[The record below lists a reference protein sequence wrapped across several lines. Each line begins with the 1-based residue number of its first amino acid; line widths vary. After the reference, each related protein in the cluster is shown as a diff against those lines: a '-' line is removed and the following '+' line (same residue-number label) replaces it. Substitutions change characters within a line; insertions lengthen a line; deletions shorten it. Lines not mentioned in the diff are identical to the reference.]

1 MSSSSGP
8 QRGTVADRIRAF
20 QDIGF
25 ERSAPK
31 WNSQLR
37 VLTQATDFG
46 ILSGRGQRQ
55 DQSFASPAGRA
66 ARDGKEGSRGEG
78 RPPVGSIFYKRPPGA
93 AETGDGD
100 DGPKAAPTRPVTS
113 MECPPHEKTVSR
125 PPTEETDLPSLHRK
139 YRSMENVADPTGE
152 IAAARSRLRSVPDKG
167 LVVRSSKMQR
177 VDTLEE
183 LGHMLDD
190 AIEDQSF
197 MPGAFSG
204 EVSDETP
211 SRRSLE
217 LPPHISQAA
226 RRQSQ
231 PRGHKS
237 LRSTETAM
245 PRSSE
250 ESARVNYEERSNSQ
264 RSSQEGR
271 YGDNHDEESLGPNS
285 GPSPLRQGSVVDASH
300 QLSPVKQRAA
310 MFESFVQKPSQ
321 HEEASRYPPRVKDDT
336 LTGKETNTVARSKF
350 AGALEERPGTPLIP
364 LTIPAMIS
372 AEQKSSKSSPPTTG
386 RALTP
391 EEPPSIDEKAADEV
405 SHQRKSSMGWPFKW
419 SLFNKSPS
427 AAIQE
432 AEPDLATVQAK
443 NDSFPPKMSNT
454 VQSRVQNL
462 LQAANE
468 KDDAEKR
475 RRLAERER
483 LIRREIRARPVVM
496 EAQLREDH
504 VNLQGVKPTNLPP
517 LQVPISEEVEEFLP
531 DTKVNDAP
539 SEPRSPLQRAMTEK
553 QVFAPSEKLESLN
566 ERSPSPARP
575 DPRTPARGRSRRS
588 THRLS
593 TGEQRTVEQR
603 FNLSP
608 GSSRSRSKNGGAG
621 LKVEVEVR
629 DSPEREAREKGEK
642 IVIIRANVEA
652 VDNGE

>member
-1 MSSSSGP
+1 
-8 QRGTVADRIRAF
+8 
-20 QDIGF
+20 
-25 ERSAPK
+25 
-31 WNSQLR
+31 
-37 VLTQATDFG
+37 
-46 ILSGRGQRQ
+46 
-55 DQSFASPAGRA
+55 
-66 ARDGKEGSRGEG
+66 
-78 RPPVGSIFYKRPPGA
+78 
-93 AETGDGD
+93 
-100 DGPKAAPTRPVTS
+100 
-113 MECPPHEKTVSR
+113 MECPPHEQILSR
-125 PPTEETDLPSLHRK
+125 RPTEETDLPSLHRK

-152 IAAARSRLRSVPDKG
+152 IAAARSRLRSVADKG
-167 LVVRSSKMQR
+167 LVARSSKMQR

-183 LGHMLDD
+183 LGLMLDD

-217 LPPHISQAA
+217 LPPHISQTT

-231 PRGHKS
+231 SRGHKS

-250 ESARVNYEERSNSQ
+250 ESVRVNYEERSTSQ

-271 YGDNHDEESLGPNS
+271 YGDNHDEETLGPNS
-285 GPSPLRQGSVVDASH
+285 RPSPLRQGSDAAASH

-310 MFESFVQKPSQ
+310 MFESFVPKPSQ
-321 HEEASRYPPRVKDDT
+321 HEQASRRLPRAKDDT
-336 LTGKETNTVARSKF
+336 LTGKETNTVARIKF
-350 AGALEERPGTPLIP
+350 AGAIEERPGTPLIP
-364 LTIPAMIS
+364 LTLPAMVS
-372 AEQKSSKSSPPTTG
+372 AEQKSSKSSPP
-386 RALTP
+386 AAEELTP
-391 EEPPSIDEKAADEV
+391 KEPPSTDEKAADEV
-405 SHQRKSSMGWPFKW
+405 FHQRKPSIGWPFKW

-427 AAIQE
+427 APVQE
-432 AEPDLATVQAK
+432 AESGPATVQAK
-443 NDSFPPKMSNT
+443 NDSLPPKKSNA
-454 VQSRVQNL
+454 VQSRVQDL

-475 RRLAERER
+475 RRHAERER

-496 EAQLREDH
+496 EAQLIEDH
-504 VNLQGVKPTNLPP
+504 VDLQGLKPTNLPP
-517 LQVPISEEVEEFLP
+517 LQVPISEEVEGIMP
-531 DTKVNDAP
+531 DTKANDAP
-539 SEPRSPLQRAMTEK
+539 SEPRTPLQRAMTEK
-553 QVFAPSEKLESLN
+553 QVFAPAEKLESLN
-566 ERSPSPARP
+566 KRSPSPARP